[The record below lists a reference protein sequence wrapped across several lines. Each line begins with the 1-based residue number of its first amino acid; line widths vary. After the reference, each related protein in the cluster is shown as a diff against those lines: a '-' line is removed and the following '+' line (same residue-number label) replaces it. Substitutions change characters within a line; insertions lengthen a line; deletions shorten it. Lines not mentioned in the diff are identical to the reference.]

1 MVRIYTCPDCKEKF
15 NQKGHY
21 DRHLKRKIPC
31 ICKDKSLNQ
40 IIEEKVSKALSKKLT
55 DNKIT
60 SSDDESPKKINKS
73 KQKKTSSDTSSDN
86 ESPKKINKSKQ
97 KKTSSDT
104 SSDNEFPKK
113 INKSKQKNSPKKNKS
128 KFEETIERDLSYL
141 RLAENEVIFELKDDD
156 NNNEKI
162 KKILSVIDKAHNI
175 LFQSESIVGQ
185 KALQVIMSLLFIKLI
200 QPYLSDK
207 EEEGKIDLLN
217 IKHYEDKYYDKKEEL
232 QKIFGY
238 FKDLKN
244 ITKMPE
250 KDIRNN
256 TQNDIIKKMGEI
268 LKRHPITK
276 NIYTEV
282 NFIKVREGSTIKTI
296 INTVIDNINFADFD
310 NNEDVIGE
318 IYEFFLTKYMK
329 SKSKELGQFFTPR
342 KLMKLILNYKKERI
356 NEIFKDKKNISI
368 YDSCMGTGG
377 WLVCAYNMLK
387 AKLCCSIYGGEVE
400 TDTYQ
405 YGLMNLILTLKKF
418 PSDVAC
424 NSSLT
429 HINKMLYDLIVTNPP
444 FNSKKQIKFSQIKD
458 NFEKDEYTKNNKINI
473 DDIFKLKK
481 DEPPIQFLELDT
493 YKLNENGLCIIV
505 LPYGEFFSG
514 SSYQKTREY
523 FMKEVNITD
532 IIIVPGGIFTYTDIK
547 TCVLVYEKN
556 KKGTSEIDFLE
567 INGNCNSI
575 SRITTIKKSDFDI
588 EPCKSWFYSDYLN
601 DKLVT
606 ELCAKMSNFEWVEF
620 GKVFT
625 LEKGK
630 LQSSKVFED
639 EEGDVLFV
647 SKSEI
652 TDETILIKTDDYY
665 ENGLFIANAFNG
677 NGRCPI
683 RYTEEK
689 CIHSDLMLKII
700 IKEKYI
706 NRINIK
712 YIYHFLRKLQSHIE
726 SSYNKGAC
734 NQSLDIKNFNRMK
747 IQIPSLKQ
755 QDKCIDAI
763 NHMEEIIK
771 RWEDDIDDILNNGSN
786 KFLEMLESSAIQQ
799 EIGSDD
805 IMKKIFS
812 NIDDKEL
819 DKE

>member
-1 MVRIYTCPDCKEKF
+1 
-15 NQKGHY
+15 
-21 DRHLKRKIPC
+21 
-31 ICKDKSLNQ
+31 
-40 IIEEKVSKALSKKLT
+40 
-55 DNKIT
+55 
-60 SSDDESPKKINKS
+60 
-73 KQKKTSSDTSSDN
+73 
-86 ESPKKINKSKQ
+86 
-97 KKTSSDT
+97 
-104 SSDNEFPKK
+104 
-113 INKSKQKNSPKKNKS
+113 
-128 KFEETIERDLSYL
+128 
-141 RLAENEVIFELKDDD
+141 
-156 NNNEKI
+156 
-162 KKILSVIDKAHNI
+162 
-175 LFQSESIVGQ
+175 
-185 KALQVIMSLLFIKLI
+185 
-200 QPYLSDK
+200 
-207 EEEGKIDLLN
+207 
-217 IKHYEDKYYDKKEEL
+217 
-232 QKIFGY
+232 
-238 FKDLKN
+238 
-244 ITKMPE
+244 MPE
-250 KDIRNN
+250 KDIRND

-282 NFIKVREGSTIKTI
+282 NFIKVRESSTIKTLI
-296 INTVIDNINFADFD
+296 STVIDKINFADFE

-342 KLMKLILNYKKERI
+342 KLMKLILNFKKERI

-387 AKLCCSIYGGEVE
+387 TKLCCSIYGGEVE

-418 PSDVAC
+418 PSGIAC

-429 HINKMLYDLIVTNPP
+429 HINKMVYDLIVTNPP
-444 FNSKKQIKFSQIKD
+444 FNSKKQIKFSQIKN
-458 NFEKDEYTKNNKINI
+458 NFEKDEYTKDNKINI

-481 DEPPIQFLELDT
+481 DDPPIQFLELDT

-532 IIIVPGGIFTYTDIK
+532 IIIVPGGIFTHTDIK

-556 KKGTSEIDFLE
+556 KKGTTEINFLE
-567 INGNCNSI
+567 INNDCNSI
-575 SRITTIKKSDFDI
+575 SRITTVKKSDFEK
-588 EPCKSWFYSDYLN
+588 EPCKSWFYPDYLN

-606 ELCAKMSNFEWVEF
+606 ELCAKMSNFEWVEFGKVFTLEKGKLQSSKVVEDEDGDGVFINLSKTSKFKRIKNYNLDGENIFISNTTPLGLIQYFNGRCSHSDLLCSLLLNEKYTNRINLKYVYYYLQSIKEHIKKSYEKGACNQTLDQKNFNRMKIPIPSLEIQNKITNKINSSNDKVKYMRLIVNSMKQDVINFFDMTIDIENMKNETEWIEF

-700 IKEKYI
+700 IKEKYR

-755 QDKCIDAI
+755 QDKCIDAM

-771 RWEDDIDDILNNGSN
+771 RWENDIDDILNNGSN

-812 NIDDKEL
+812 NIDNKEL
-819 DKE
+819 DEE